1 MSMIISSELR
11 HGQRINAVILCM
23 SADELYK
30 GDLSMEIESSHQ
42 AIVSSCDF
50 EPHPL
55 AVQHFGFRSGF
66 LDLVRGGP
74 LRGSH
79 ELVPA
84 FERHLCFRV
93 PAPEVNKQVSS
104 NDPHAGT

>member
-1 MSMIISSELR
+1 MIISSELR
-11 HGQRINAVILCM
+11 HGRRINAVILRM
-23 SADELYK
+23 STDELYK
-30 GDLSMEIESSHQ
+30 SDLPLEIEGSYQ
-42 AIVSSCDF
+42 AIVSSRDV

-74 LRGSH
+74 LCRSH
-79 ELVPA
+79 EVVPA
-84 FERHLCFRV
+84 FERDLCFRV
-93 PAPEVNKQVSS
+93 SAPKANKDVSS